1 MRQTTQQRTHN
12 NKNGRWLRPL
22 YRRFQPFLLRKERIV
37 WYDKR
42 SNLFRIFKGAN
53 LLLTILMIL
62 DAIVCI
68 ILIASILGQEAKSAG
83 MGGMGGGADTVFS
96 SKARG
101 MDALLARV
109 TVVFAILF
117 AVITIVIARMTN

>member
-1 MRQTTQQRTHN
+1 M
-12 NKNGRWLRPL
+12 
-22 YRRFQPFLLRKERIV
+22 
-37 WYDKR
+37 
-42 SNLFRIFKGAN
+42 
-53 LLLTILMIL
+53 LLTVLMIL
-62 DAIVCI
+62 DALVAI
-68 ILIASILGQEAKSAG
+68 ILIASVLGQEAKSAG

-117 AVITIVIARMTN
+117 AVITIVIARMCN